1 MQKGKPTLR
10 LLFLSFLIPAL
21 TISRPKSMYRNIQRP
36 GSYTEKLPA
45 FLLQNLQRCVVI
57 YFTIYFVKK
66 PHIMI

>member
-1 MQKGKPTLR
+1 MPKGKPAFR

-36 GSYTEKLPA
+36 AYCIEKLSA